1 MQEFIYCIVPLVF
14 KISFTAELP
23 LAMNILH
30 SLLEDFLWHYY
41 YSKAYSGLFKFLEHA
56 RQFRN
61 SAVKLSPSV
70 IFKKSL
76 AKLKGPGFKLD
87 SSEVP
92 FIFYGFH
99 FSPCLTLNTLNP
111 SLCRSHHWFKRCLN
125 AISLPT
131 LYQTVSF
138 SLSKNSYSTS
148 FPFLLSLALTSSN

>member
-1 MQEFIYCIVPLVF
+1 MQEFIFCIVPIVF
-14 KISFTAELP
+14 QISFNAELP

-76 AKLKGPGFKLD
+76 AKLKGPGFELD

-92 FIFYGFH
+92 KLYRFH

-131 LYQTVSF
+131 LYRTVSF

-148 FPFLLSLALTSSN
+148 FRCLLSPALMSSK